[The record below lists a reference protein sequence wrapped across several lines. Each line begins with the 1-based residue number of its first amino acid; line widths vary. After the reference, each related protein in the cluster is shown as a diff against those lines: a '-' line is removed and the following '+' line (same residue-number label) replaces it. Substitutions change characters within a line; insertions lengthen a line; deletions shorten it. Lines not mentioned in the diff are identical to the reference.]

1 MLVGW
6 VGVLAAPQFFSG
18 IGVAGAVLVIVGG
31 GLYTLGAVVYATR
44 WPNPL
49 PAVLGFHEV
58 FHLLVV
64 AAAVA
69 QFVAVS
75 LVVM

>member
-1 MLVGW
+1 VPELFPA
-6 VGVLAAPQFFSG
+6 L
-18 IGVAGAVLVIVGG
+18 GVAPAVLVIVGG
-31 GLYTLGAVVYATR
+31 ALYSLGALSYATT

-49 PAVLGFHEV
+49 PSHVGFHEV

-64 AAAVA
+64 AAAVT

-75 LVVM
+75 LVVL